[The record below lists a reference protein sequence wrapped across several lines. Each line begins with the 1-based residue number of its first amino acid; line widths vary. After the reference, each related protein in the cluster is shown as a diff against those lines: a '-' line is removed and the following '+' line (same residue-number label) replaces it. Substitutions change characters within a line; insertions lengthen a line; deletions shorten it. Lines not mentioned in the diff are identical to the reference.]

1 MYMKRI
7 ERIEESP
14 CSKCGYSTECDVKI
28 SKNYSLSTI
37 KDFVFP
43 NKEMDYHDCGIYISL
58 TAPELIDES

>member
-1 MYMKRI
+1 MCAKRI
-7 ERIEESP
+7 ERINESP

-28 SKNYSLSTI
+28 SKNYSLATI
-37 KDFVFP
+37 KDLVFP

>member
-1 MYMKRI
+1 MKRI

-28 SKNYSLSTI
+28 SKNYSFAAV

-43 NKEMDYHDCGIYISL
+43 NREMDYHDCGIWIAL
-58 TAPELIDES
+58 NAPEMIEVDE